1 MKVMLHC
8 TDKGVDVEA
17 DVLTI
22 KKQKFLEVA
31 ISTVKVKL
39 SYTNKKYVG
48 SMAGLEF
55 VIREENIPEEYV
67 YKGYTR

>member
-31 ISTVKVKL
+31 INTVKVKL